1 MLVVVAIGLWLALL
15 AARGTPVGRSL
26 QRLLVEMPA
35 RRLSRINRGQVLLWC
50 ALIGIAVMTIWL
62 LENDGRMLLAFGL
75 PDIASV
81 AVALDLGT
89 LLDVT
94 LVAIAAASV
103 VRVRALGT
111 WLRGRATSRR
121 PRRRTIRVHRP
132 GPPANDDED
141 RRAFPLAA

>member
-1 MLVVVAIGLWLALL
+1 MPVMIAIGLWLTLL
-15 AARGTPVGRSL
+15 AARGTPIGRSL
-26 QRLLVEMPA
+26 HRWLVEMPA
-35 RRLSRINRGQVLLWC
+35 RRLSQVKRGQVLLWLV
-50 ALIGIAVMTIWL
+50 LIGMAVTTIWL

-103 VRVRALGT
+103 VRVRAIGT
-111 WLRGRATSRR
+111 WLRGRTTSRR
-121 PRRRTIRVHRP
+121 PRSRTIRARRP
-132 GPPANDDED
+132 RPPANDDED
-141 RRAFPLAA
+141 RGAFPLAA